1 MAAAVRQA
9 AGKNREALMALI
21 HYYFKPAE
29 LDQISAVCTQVEQQ
43 TAGEVRVSIFNKRPF
58 GMRRLTIQQVA
69 TAEFKRL
76 KMDQTRDHTGILLM
90 LILKEHRFQILADT
104 GINARVPQTIWDE
117 IASKLAESFRQGRYL
132 PGIVDA
138 IHAMGAI
145 LAQHFP
151 RRSDDTNEIADEVV
165 VH

>member
-1 MAAAVRQA
+1 MAAAVRRA

-21 HYYFKPAE
+21 QYYFKPAE
-29 LDQISAVCTQVEQQ
+29 LDQISALCSQVEQQ

-76 KMDQTRDHTGILLM
+76 KMDQTRDHTGILLL

-104 GINARVPQTIWDE
+104 GINARVPQTTWDE
-117 IASKLAESFRQGRYL
+117 IANKLAESFRQSRYL